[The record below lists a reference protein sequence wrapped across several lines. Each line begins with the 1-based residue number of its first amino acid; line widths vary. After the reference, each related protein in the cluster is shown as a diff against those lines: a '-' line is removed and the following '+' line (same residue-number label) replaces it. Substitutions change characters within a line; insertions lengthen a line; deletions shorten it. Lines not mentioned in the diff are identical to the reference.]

1 MPIQEYNKKWRPV
14 GVGAF
19 LHRTSQSG
27 EDTVANISFSG
38 GAALKDILPKQ
49 LGIVKI
55 PDGLHVGLSPRIRQI
70 ARNVGGGDNVGAGAD
85 LGFLYFLPEL
95 PGAIK
100 GSWTAA
106 LVIQEMN
113 MPSVSGPVVYRLGMA
128 WRGLDSARKDMV
140 TQWCNKIFP
149 ERGHAPQIRR

>member
-1 MPIQEYNKKWRPV
+1 M
-14 GVGAF
+14 
-19 LHRTSQSG
+19 
-27 EDTVANISFSG
+27 
-38 GAALKDILPKQ
+38 KDILPKQ

-128 WRGLDSARKDMV
+128 CGTDWRAGYGHTMV
-140 TQWCNKIFP
+140 
-149 ERGHAPQIRR
+149 